1 MAEVPQV
8 KSQVQDKIQKYN
20 SCLVISRH
28 QLTQIQQEDVESICN
43 QIDIKPELPT
53 DQNQLKQFIQP
64 YDAIIGVLP
73 INLQIQLLQNKKVLI
88 TFVMKSLGVFENK
101 QDAEQKASQY
111 PNRAVILAPSKEGE
125 KFRVT
130 LYEGIKLIKEIKV
143 LDEWIIQHSS

>member
-1 MAEVPQV
+1 MSAIN
-8 KSQVQDKIQKYN
+8 SQVQEKTQKYN
-20 SCLVISRH
+20 LCLIVSRH
-28 QLTQIQQEDVESICN
+28 QLTQVQQKDVESICN
-43 QIDIKPELPT
+43 QYVIEPELPN
-53 DQNQLKQFIQP
+53 DQNHFKRFIQP

-73 INLQIQLLQNKKVLI
+73 LNLQIQILQNKKAYI

-130 LYEGIKLIKEIKV
+130 LYEGIKLIREIKV
-143 LDEWIIQHSS
+143 VDEWLIQHQS